1 MVAMRSQQT
10 GLDQK
15 KKERKKKERKINTN
29 ERKKNRAQHPWY
41 LMLIAVAKDC
51 L

>member
-10 GLDQK
+10 GLVQK
-15 KKERKKKERKINTN
+15 KKRKKEKEEKLNTN
-29 ERKKNRAQHPWY
+29 ERKKGAEHSWY
-41 LMLIAVAKDC
+41 LMLIAVVKDC

>member
-1 MVAMRSQQT
+1 M
-10 GLDQK
+10 GLAIK
-15 KKERKKKERKINTN
+15 KKKIRKINTN
-29 ERKKNRAQHPWY
+29 ERGEKKRVEHQRY